1 MSDRGH
7 CADFMMRLEALLAA
21 GHADP
26 ALQPSDPDEA
36 RLALGL
42 ELRQLDIAGESLV
55 REGLLRALGA
65 RRSRRGTSTFAA
77 PARRVKRRTRLPRL
91 AAAAALTIAATVGI
105 LAISSPRTLAAIAE
119 TVGGFLGKRVV
130 AHSREEAL
138 DAVNAF
144 RVRYDEGLYWEL
156 QTTYGATGG
165 DVTKGMK
172 PYSRHYAGIGPLAR
186 DARIPVL
193 LPTVWPKHLP
203 EALRL
208 RQGWLN
214 PDGSV
219 WMEFCVGRSEFMLS
233 QTPIRDKPDSEWT
246 FVLDY
251 RDTTGTAPIESIEY
265 HEWDGI
271 RVAWHQL
278 GDDLRRQKFRWAL
291 PSVDGEP
298 SYGALHWEKDGIRY
312 VLDGQNMTLAW
323 AGEIWKSL
331 EPVKR

>member
-7 CADFMMRLEALLAA
+7 CADFMMRLDALLAT
-21 GHADP
+21 GQADP
-26 ALQPSDPDEA
+26 ALPTGDADQA

-42 ELRQLDIAGESLV
+42 ELRQLDLAGGSLV
-55 REGLLRALGA
+55 REGLLRALGERRA
-65 RRSRRGTSTFAA
+65 RGVSAA
-77 PARRVKRRTRLPRL
+77 PARKFKVRARLPRL
-91 AAAAALTIAATVGI
+91 AAAAALTIAIAIGV
-105 LAISSPRTLAAIAE
+105 LAIASPRTLAAIAE
-119 TVGGFLGKRVV
+119 TVGGLLGKRVV
-130 AHSREEAL
+130 THSQEEAL

-156 QTTYGATGG
+156 RTTYGATGG

-172 PYSRHYAGIGPLAR
+172 PYSRHYAGIGPLAH

-193 LPTVWPKHLP
+193 LPTVWPEHLP
-203 EALRL
+203 EALRFQ
-208 RQGWLN
+208 QGWLN

-219 WMEFCVGRSEFMLS
+219 WMEFCVGRLEFMLS
-233 QTPIRDKPDSEWT
+233 QTPVKDKPDSEWT
-246 FVLDY
+246 LALDY

-265 HEWDGI
+265 HDWDGV

-278 GDDLRRQKFRWAL
+278 RDDLRRQKYRWAL

-312 VLDGQNMTLAW
+312 VLDGQNMTLAR
-323 AGEIWKSL
+323 AEEIWRSL